1 MKKAVQTP
9 LLCRALLSSASSLYL
24 ELIRVNFIMS
34 NLPLYSCFTRN
45 PLLPDLPHLQ
55 LSSPIYLNILLFF
68 LTPENFPL
76 DLLELTFNLLQ
87 NSFYTHSFCLKT
99 FLHFLTSLET
109 WPSLEGIAPHPAFL
123 SGGCLSFHTFPY
135 PQKWTL
141 RLTAVPG
148 QSSSLS
154 PNSLPKLF
162 ISNYR
167 SA

>member
-1 MKKAVQTP
+1 M
-9 LLCRALLSSASSLYL
+9 LSALLSSASSLYV

-34 NLPLYSCFTRN
+34 NLPLCSCFTRN
-45 PLLPDLPHLQ
+45 PLFPDLPHLQ
-55 LSSPIYLNILLFF
+55 PSSPIYLNILLFF

-87 NSFYTHSFCLKT
+87 NFYSHSFCLKT
-99 FLHFLTSLET
+99 FLHFLTSVET
-109 WPSLEGIAPHPAFL
+109 WLSPEGIAPHPAFL
-123 SGGCLSFHTFPY
+123 SGGYSSFHTFPY

-162 ISNYR
+162 ISNYQ